1 MLKEFKA
8 FILTGNVIELA
19 VAVIIAG
26 AIKEVISVFTTKV
39 IMPIVGHFTGG
50 VDFSD
55 LMYVLSEA
63 VVDADGNVVT
73 PMNAVMYGEWINSI
87 INLVLVGFVL
97 FVIIKAYNKSKKKK
111 EEETPAPSGPSQ
123 EDLLTEIRD
132 LLKK

>member
-55 LMYVLSEA
+55 LMFVLSDA
-63 VVDADGNVVT
+63 VLDADGAVVT

-97 FVIIKAYNKSKKKK
+97 FIIIKAYNKSKKKV
-111 EEETPAPSGPSQ
+111 EEAAPAPSGPSQ
-123 EDLLTEIRD
+123 EELLAEIRD